1 MEKQLQLPSFE
12 VEKFQRPQKPTQKRL
27 ASPFTRGEVNKAGK
41 FFRDGLSARSE
52 VLWAAEVLGKWR
64 AMHNYPINTF
74 QATMRKRLQSI
85 DRYALVAQRLKRIPS
100 IIDKLRRFPDME
112 LARMQDIGGLR
123 AVVGTMRQLE
133 ALHWNY
139 KEVLLQHELVSER
152 DYISKPKASGY
163 RSIHLVYRYKNPA
176 VSNYDGLLI
185 ELQFRTRQQHAWAT
199 AVETMGT
206 FLDYA
211 LKSSEGPD
219 EWLKFFALTGSGF
232 AHLEKQPLVPGFE
245 NLTTDETLKM
255 IVQKARQ
262 LKVHEKLSGFGA
274 AINAI
279 HSEKSK
285 GTYYLLV
292 LDPVAKTLRFQ
303 AYSKDRFNIATS
315 DYLKAE
321 EQIIEGS
328 QTQAVLVATAS
339 VEALRRAY
347 PNFFLDTHEFL
358 NVLKE
363 IESIVE
369 KAESKKLQF
378 KI

>member
-1 MEKQLQLPSFE
+1 
-12 VEKFQRPQKPTQKRL
+12 
-27 ASPFTRGEVNKAGK
+27 
-41 FFRDGLSARSE
+41 
-52 VLWAAEVLGKWR
+52 
-64 AMHNYPINTF
+64 MHNYPINTF

-85 DRYALVAQRLKRIPS
+85 DRNALVAQRLKRIPS

-123 AVVGTMRQLE
+123 AVVGTLKQLE
-133 ALHWNY
+133 VLQKNY
-139 KEVLLQHELVSER
+139 KEVLFQHELVSER
-152 DYISKPKASGY
+152 DYINKPKASGY
-163 RSIHLVYRYKNPA
+163 RSVHLVYRYKNTA
-176 VSNYDGLLI
+176 VPNYDGLLI

-211 LKSSEGPD
+211 LKSSEGPE
-219 EWLKFFALTGSGF
+219 EWLNFFALTGSAF
-232 AHLEKQPLVPGFE
+232 AHLEKHPPVPGFE
-245 NLTTDETLKM
+245 NLTPLETLKLV
-255 IVQKARQ
+255 VQKARQ
-262 LKVHEKLSGFGA
+262 LKVQERLSGFGA

-279 HSEKSK
+279 HSDKRK

-303 AYSKDRFNIATS
+303 AYSKERFDIATA

-321 EQIIEGS
+321 EQIVEGS

-363 IESIVE
+363 IEGVVE
-369 KAESKKLQF
+369 KSEGKTLQLNL
-378 KI
+378 

>member
-1 MEKQLQLPSFE
+1 MGKQLQLPLPE
-12 VEKFQRPQKPTQKRL
+12 VPKRARRVKATQKTRQ
-27 ASPFTRGEVNKAGK
+27 PQFTRGEVNKAGK
-41 FFRDGLSARSE
+41 ILRVGSDNRE
-52 VLWAAEVLGKWR
+52 EHLWAAKKLGKWR

-74 QATMRKRLQSI
+74 QATLRKRLQAI
-85 DRYALVAQRLKRIPS
+85 DRNALVAQRLKRIPS
-100 IIDKLRRFPDME
+100 IIEKLRRFPDME

-123 AVVGTMRQLE
+123 AVVGTLKQLE
-133 ALHWNY
+133 SLHRNY
-139 KEVLLQHELVSER
+139 KEVLFQHELVSER
-152 DYISKPKASGY
+152 DYITKPKPSGY
-163 RSIHLVYRYKNPA
+163 RSIHLVYRYKNSATP
-176 VSNYDGLLI
+176 SYDGLLI

-211 LKSSEGPD
+211 LKSSEGPE
-219 EWLKFFALTGSGF
+219 EWLKFFALVGSAF
-232 AHLEKQPLVPGFE
+232 AHLEKRPLVPGFE
-245 NLTTDETLKM
+245 KLTERDTLKSA
-255 IVQKARQ
+255 VQKARQ
-262 LKVHEKLSGFGA
+262 LKVREKLSGFGS

-279 HSEKSK
+279 HSDKRK

-292 LDPVAKTLRFQ
+292 LDPIVRTIRFQ
-303 AYSKDRFNIATS
+303 AYSKERFDVATA

-321 EQIIEGS
+321 EQIAEGS

-363 IESIVE
+363 IEGIVE
-369 KAESKKLQF
+369 KSEGKNLQLNL
-378 KI
+378 